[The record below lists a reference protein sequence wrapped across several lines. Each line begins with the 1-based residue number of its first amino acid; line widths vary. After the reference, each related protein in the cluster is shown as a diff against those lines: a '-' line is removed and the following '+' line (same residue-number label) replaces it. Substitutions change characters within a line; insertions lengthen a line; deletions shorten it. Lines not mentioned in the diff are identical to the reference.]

1 MADSTPIQWQNA
13 DFLWNDNPYKWNEVI
28 LVLSVESAG
37 QAELDALDDK
47 KKKRLIKLIMRLDGV
62 KIYDEFKEPNKGKL
76 TVKNVELLVEDVKAT
91 IRGFK
96 HETE

>member
-1 MADSTPIQWQNA
+1 
-13 DFLWNDNPYKWNEVI
+13 
-28 LVLSVESAG
+28 
-37 QAELDALDDK
+37 
-47 KKKRLIKLIMRLDGV
+47 MRLDGV